1 MTIRVEMIQASKCA
15 VTGKEIFTLALEY
28 PRQIHAQ
35 LLTHGVFSKNGSS
48 SRAVP
53 IGAAID
59 QVRDNPSKVI
69 WTGKQSG
76 MQGLDLQGDSKL
88 LDMADLVHAL
98 AREQAILTAR
108 TLDALGIHK
117 QNAGRYLE
125 PFQNIR
131 IVLTSTEWENW
142 DWLRIDAAAQP
153 EIEAL
158 AVLMKQVRDAAEP
171 MVLSAGEW
179 HVPFVDRGRDE
190 QGEMIYC
197 CAETGEVLSL
207 GEAKNISMSVC
218 AQTSYRKSDASL
230 EKAEDMQDKLFGGKK
245 IHASPSEH
253 QASPIGEFEFNTT
266 CEWPQGVTH
275 MCRDYT
281 FGSGNF
287 NQWIQNRQLIKGHD
301 RALHSTTE

>member
-1 MTIRVEMIQASKCA
+1 MTIKVEVIQASECA
-15 VTGKEIFTLALEY
+15 VTGKKIFTLALEY
-28 PRQIHAQ
+28 PRPIHAQ

-59 QVRDNPSKVI
+59 QVRSNPSKVI
-69 WTGKQSG
+69 WTGKQAG
-76 MQGLDLQGDSKL
+76 MQGLNLAGDKKLIDL
-88 LDMADLVHAL
+88 ADLVHTM

-153 EIEAL
+153 EIEQL
-158 AVLMKQVRDAAEP
+158 AVAMKAARDAAVP
-171 MVLSAGEW
+171 MILNAGEW
-179 HVPFVDRGRDE
+179 HVPFVKRTRDAE
-190 QGEMIYC
+190 NSGNIIYSC
-197 CAETGEVLSL
+197 ISTGEVFTL
-207 GEAKNISMSVC
+207 EQAKNISMSVC
-218 AQTSYRKSDASL
+218 AQTSYRKADHTL
-230 EKAEDMQDKLFGGKK
+230 EKAEDMQGKLFGGDK

-253 QASPIGEFEFNTT
+253 QATPIGEFEWEDN
-266 CEWPQGVTH
+266 CDWPEGVTH
-275 MCRDYT
+275 MSRDYT

-287 NQWIQNRQLIKGHD
+287 KLWIQNRQLIPNHD
-301 RALHSTTE
+301 KELF